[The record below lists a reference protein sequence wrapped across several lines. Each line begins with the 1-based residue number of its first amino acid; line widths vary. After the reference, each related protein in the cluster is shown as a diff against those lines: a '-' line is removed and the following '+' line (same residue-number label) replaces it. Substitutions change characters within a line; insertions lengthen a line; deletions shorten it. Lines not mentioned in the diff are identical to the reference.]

1 MMTNGFTIEG
11 RDVGKTLVVLAL
23 VLSACSASSTGS
35 VEDDIEVLETMFGAF
50 WTGDADTVL
59 PILGRVG
66 ADHVAS
72 ETRYQAS
79 IGASVNTD
87 CVGLGDGVT
96 QCDITYSNM
105 FYEAAGADPDVTR
118 KTFTVTDGVVTLL
131 DHRFPGDTDLTDS
144 VRDYII
150 RHQLD
155 PQDVCAKREVYHV
168 NGEACAD
175 LQKRNMSN
183 WLEWHSAGQPEP
195 TQDG

>member
-1 MMTNGFTIEG
+1 MRKIF
-11 RDVGKTLVVLAL
+11 VALAVVLA
-23 VLSACSASSTGS
+23 ACSASPADT
-35 VEDDIEVLETMFGAF
+35 VDEDIEVLETMFSAF

-72 ETRYQAS
+72 ETQYQS
-79 IGASVNTD
+79 LIGASVSTE

-105 FYEAAGADPDVTR
+105 FYDEIAADPDVTR
-118 KTFTVTDGVVTLL
+118 KTFTVSDGVVTLL
-131 DHRFPGDTDLTDS
+131 DSRFPGDTELTDS
-144 VRDYII
+144 VRNYII

-155 PQDVCAKREVYHV
+155 PANVCATREVYHV

-175 LQKRNMSN
+175 LVASHITD
-183 WLEWHSAGQPEP
+183 WAAWHSAGQPEP
-195 TQDG
+195 AQNG